1 MYNISVIQTKALLF
15 STLLLL
21 TALCLSVPSSAQVD
35 SAEGTPPVSV
45 EQLAQVLWDQTA
57 NISTAGAA
65 SQNFTDPG
73 GGFDSFD
80 SRAADDFNIPGPAG
94 WNIQTLRA
102 IGFYSGG
109 PGPVQSL
116 NVVFF
121 ADAAGLPGDV
131 IPGCEYRNIPPTNIN
146 DPDFVINLPVAC
158 ELLPGTYWVSVEANM
173 PFIPNGQWFWFY
185 QTVQTLNLF
194 AWENPLDGFGD
205 GCTAWTPGI
214 SWYIRRGGRLELSV
228 TGRAVQ
234 ATPSRTDAQSVGID
248 RYRWSF
254 GVYRPICYEKK
265 GSAKHRLISES
276 RIFK

>member
-1 MYNISVIQTKALLF
+1 M
-15 STLLLL
+15 
-21 TALCLSVPSSAQVD
+21 
-35 SAEGTPPVSV
+35 SV

-80 SRAADDFNIPGPAG
+80 SRAADDFNIPVPAG

-214 SWYIRRGGRLELSV
+214 SCISGAAPDLSFQLLGELFKPLLPVPTLSQWGLIATAGVLGFIGLFVMRR
-228 TGRAVQ
+228 RAQ
-234 ATPSRTDAQSVGID
+234 QST
-248 RYRWSF
+248 
-254 GVYRPICYEKK
+254 
-265 GSAKHRLISES
+265 A
-276 RIFK
+276 